1 MLFYSIRRLCIY
13 KAVCTCSTEPN
24 VFVVQVKYRRKSRKY
39 QVSSMAILVFTC
51 GPLFYHSLKNPHTG
65 AAQSNKGEQFH
76 GTLIA

>member
-51 GPLFYHSLKNPHTG
+51 GPLLSLTQESTHIG
-65 AAQSNKGEQFH
+65 AAQSNQGEQFH